1 MDRKLNQGQRTG
13 KSKLS
18 HHAGDLFALGSK
30 PQASTSKDITD
41 KRNASKSN
49 WDSAGGSKVSSL
61 ITNKREATSA
71 SNVIPSKKPKLV
83 TALTRPLAQVSTIT
97 TPVIEPWESLAV
109 DIESHDLVP
118 VVLQAHD
125 DNQTDTVINTI
136 CGAIKLLKSSRWKF
150 DPILYYGLCYICKL
164 RPKLFSNS
172 TITSALCSLL
182 KRESNTN
189 IKTRTNLYVP
199 VLAANLLAHAYQDKK
214 EWPISFVKCYV
225 EDALNERAW
234 IDHDDCKLFV
244 NNILTAFNTITP
256 AAHLLQNDAL
266 DSAKTIGI
274 SSPLMSDDESMSDNT
289 PLKSNQDIE
298 SKVMKRY
305 VSADNIEGYMV
316 ETLKDSINKRTSPT
330 DFVTKNTLKLMSVA
344 CGLVE
349 IRLLAV
355 SRLEVWL
362 HNAKLMKA
370 AQELLAYLCYN
381 FGTKLPK
388 DIEVVIQYVKIR
400 LKTKPLCNNYL
411 SCLKAVVKDNVE
423 IMNLLM
429 KHTIFNEFSNARNPN
444 NISMVVLMFQEQPD
458 KAPIALADIYKEYL
472 LNRDDCLRALR
483 LFLRELVRALRYDVN
498 LYLFCFTLVSKDRN
512 FNLNVENFDARDRVL
527 ASISDLFCLCMLL
540 GISPQV
546 KEAASCCSRGDKK
559 DLNVLQAYQ
568 LQVSR
573 IQFEAIRWME
583 KVVPTLY
590 KPPTAEYL
598 SHIRK
603 LLFLENNYEPYVK
616 VDTWPPESERNLF
629 FKLVGEVRV
638 HQNTLLR
645 LCKIGT
651 QKSCPMPPM
660 DALEICEQMVKRS
673 GDLSQD
679 YLPLMHFDKVEIID
693 NLFRLTLYHYPDN
706 ITLPYGYQPPT
717 LTVRIPYWKAWGI
730 ILILA
735 AHNPM
740 SIGVVCWDQYPMLRT
755 LMEMCIT
762 NQFVYPPP
770 TSLCGQAYPEERE
783 LERLEKQDII
793 ELETHLAAATTQ
805 MKITEETSLLVNQL
819 MRYEPTGPPRK
830 PGLGVLEN
838 FAMLNKT
845 HNLGHLFCRSREP
858 DFLMDIIQRQGNSQ
872 SMPWLAELVENSES
886 VSLLPVQ
893 CLCEFL
899 LSPSGGN
906 QDKHVQLL
914 QHLQELVTNPEC
926 SPQTACEVLD
936 YFLRR
941 LASPQKSS
949 RLQSIKGLKMLL
961 SCMNSTE
968 GNGSSWIIKQLP
980 MVPHFEHIRPQVIT
994 ALRAACQIEMI
1005 PENIIYYL
1013 KFLAQHTTNCTEE
1026 EMSDL
1031 VLDLAQLVVERVI
1044 LMNGIVTDKALSED
1058 AKTSLLTL
1066 YCGYL
1071 NRVKVQRGD
1080 ESSVF
1085 PQDAQD
1091 IYLIKWASGEECFM
1105 YLNVVHAMTILLT
1118 YDGGDK
1124 ALKDMLLDAWFP
1136 ADMNLTPR
1144 GNNICNLTSLL

>member
-1 MDRKLNQGQRTG
+1 MDRKLNPSQRSG

-30 PQASTSKDITD
+30 QSSSSSKDISD
-41 KRNASKSN
+41 KRNTSMPISKPQ
-49 WDSAGGSKVSSL
+49 WDSSSSSKVSSL
-61 ITNKREATSA
+61 IASKREAPTSSA
-71 SNVIPSKKPKLV
+71 SAVPSKKPKLV
-83 TALTRPLAQVSTIT
+83 TALTRPLPQSASTVT
-97 TPVIEPWESLAV
+97 APVVEPWEAHTA
-109 DIESHDLVP
+109 EFEAPELVIL
-118 VVLQAHD
+118 VLQAHD
-125 DNQTDTVINTI
+125 DNQTETVVNTI
-136 CGAIKLLKSSRWKF
+136 CGALKLMKSPRWKF
-150 DPILYYGLCYICKL
+150 DSVLYFGLCYLGKL
-164 RPKLFSNS
+164 RPKIFLNS

-189 IKTRTNLYVP
+189 IKTRTNLQVP
-199 VLAANLLAHAYQDKK
+199 VLAANLLARAYQDKK
-214 EWPISFVKCYV
+214 DWPINFVKCYV

-234 IDHDDCKLFV
+234 VDHDDCKLFV
-244 NNILTAFNTITP
+244 GNVLTAFNTIIP
-256 AAHLLQNDAL
+256 AQHLLQNEATEV
-266 DSAKTIGI
+266 AKSGLVVSGV
-274 SSPLMSDDESMSDNT
+274 SSPLTMSDDESSENSPM
-289 PLKSNQDIE
+289 PLKQSQDIE
-298 SKVMKRY
+298 ARIMKRY
-305 VSADNIEGYMV
+305 ANCDGIETYMV
-316 ETLKDSINKRTSPT
+316 EMLKDSINKRTSPT
-330 DFVTKNTLKLMSVA
+330 DFVTKNTLKLMSAA

-362 HNAKLMKA
+362 HNAKLMKP

-381 FGTKLPK
+381 FGTKTQK

-400 LKTKPLCNNYL
+400 LKTKPLCNSYL
-411 SCLKAVVKDNVE
+411 SCLKAIVKENVE

-458 KAPIALADIYKEYL
+458 KAPVALAEIYKEYL

-498 LYLFCFTLVSKDRN
+498 LYLFCFTLVSKDRA
-512 FNLNVENFDARDRVL
+512 FNTNVENFDARDRVL
-527 ASISDLFCLCMLL
+527 SSISDLFCLCMLL

-546 KEAASCCSRGDKK
+546 KEASSSCSRGDKK
-559 DLNVLQAYQ
+559 DLNVLQSYQ

-583 KVVPTLY
+583 KVVPGLY
-590 KPPTAEYL
+590 KPPTPEYL
-598 SHIRK
+598 GHIRK

-616 VDTWPPESERNLF
+616 IDTWPPESERGLF

-645 LCKIGT
+645 LCKIGQ

-673 GDLSQD
+673 GDLTQD

-693 NLFRLTLYHYPDN
+693 NLFRLTQYHYPDN
-706 ITLPYGYQPPT
+706 ITLPYGYSPPT
-717 LTVRIPYWKAWGI
+717 LAVTVPYWKAWGI
-730 ILILA
+730 VLILA

-740 SIGVVCWDQYPMLRT
+740 SIGVVCWEQYPILRT

-770 TSLCGQAYPEERE
+770 TSLCGQNFPEERE
-783 LERLEKQDII
+783 IERLEKQEII

-819 MRYEPTGPPRK
+819 MRYDPTGPPRK
-830 PGLGVLEN
+830 PTSNVLEN
-838 FAMLNKT
+838 LALLNKT

-899 LSPSGGN
+899 LSPAGGN
-906 QDKHVQLL
+906 QDKHIQLL
-914 QHLQELVTNPEC
+914 HHLQELVTNPEC

-949 RLQSIKGLKMLL
+949 RMQSVKGLKMLL
-961 SCMNSTE
+961 SCVSTE
-968 GNGSSWIIKQLP
+968 EARGSGWLIKQLP
-980 MVPHFEHIRPQVIT
+980 MVPHFEHIRMQVI
-994 ALRAACQIEMI
+994 
-1005 PENIIYYL
+1005 N
-1013 KFLAQHTTNCTEE
+1013 
-1026 EMSDL
+1026 
-1031 VLDLAQLVVERVI
+1031 
-1044 LMNGIVTDKALSED
+1044 
-1058 AKTSLLTL
+1058 KT
-1066 YCGYL
+1066 
-1071 NRVKVQRGD
+1071 
-1080 ESSVF
+1080 
-1085 PQDAQD
+1085 
-1091 IYLIKWASGEECFM
+1091 
-1105 YLNVVHAMTILLT
+1105 
-1118 YDGGDK
+1118 
-1124 ALKDMLLDAWFP
+1124 
-1136 ADMNLTPR
+1136 
-1144 GNNICNLTSLL
+1144 